1 MSQSETES
9 GAEANAPAI
18 VDNASEVES
27 TEPETSVEERQPARA
42 GGGRGLALLALLVAF
57 LAAGGTGFMWWQYR
71 QFYVD
76 LDAADQASLA
86 AVARVEDRLTG
97 VSGQLETLERA
108 EQAMDR
114 RLDAMTAELEAIPL
128 SIGELQSRLDAVR
141 GVSGDARRRW
151 LKAEA
156 EYLLALAN
164 QELALAGRWESAMQ
178 ALTLADR
185 KLRELANPAFT
196 PVREEI
202 DVALQTLRSVELPDT
217 EGVSLSLANLAE
229 LAETLPLQGPA
240 EVTELAPGVDPVDQA
255 TPGFERA
262 WASVKAAF
270 TSLVRI
276 DRKDEPVL
284 RAFSAKEAAL
294 LRTSLKLE
302 LQAARFALLEGET
315 ETYKDSLRAAKSA
328 LRASFDGADGGV
340 VNAENLIDSLMEV
353 SPAPTP
359 PNISEPLN
367 LLRRISAQSELEAAP

>member
-1 MSQSETES
+1 MSESETEA
-9 GAEANAPAI
+9 GADATPPAV
-18 VDNASEVES
+18 VDDSPEDPS
-27 TEPETSVEERQPARA
+27 PEPEVEERKATRTS
-42 GGGRGLALLALLVAF
+42 GGGRGLALLALLVAV
-57 LAAGGTGFMWWQYR
+57 LAAVGTGFMWWQYR

-76 LDAADQASLA
+76 LDTADKESLA
-86 AVARVEDRLTG
+86 AVGRVQDRVGDVTA
-97 VSGQLETLERA
+97 QLETLERA

-114 RLDAMTAELEAIPL
+114 RLDAMDSELEAIPL
-128 SIGELQSRLDAVR
+128 AIGELQSRLDAVR

-164 QELALAGRWESAMQ
+164 QELTLAGRWESAMQ

-202 DVALQTLRSVELPDT
+202 DAALQNLRSVELPDT

-229 LAETLPLQGPA
+229 LAATLPLQGPA
-240 EVTELAPGVDPVDQA
+240 ENAEVGPDVDPVDQA
-255 TPGFERA
+255 APGVERA

-276 DRKDEPVL
+276 DRRDEPVV

-302 LQAARFALLEGET
+302 LQAARFALLEGEV
-315 ETYKDSLRAAKSA
+315 ETYRDSLRAARSA
-328 LRASFDGADGGV
+328 IDASFDTSDGSVVGA
-340 VNAENLIDSLMEV
+340 ANLIESLMDV
-353 SPAPTP
+353 SPVPTP
-359 PNISEPLN
+359 PSISEPLN
-367 LLRRISAQSELEAAP
+367 LLRRISAQSELEATP